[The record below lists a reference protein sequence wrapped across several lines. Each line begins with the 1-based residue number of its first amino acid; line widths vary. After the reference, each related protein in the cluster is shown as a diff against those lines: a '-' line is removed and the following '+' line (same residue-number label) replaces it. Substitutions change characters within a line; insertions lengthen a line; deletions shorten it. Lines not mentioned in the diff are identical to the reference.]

1 MSIHPIHTTVR
12 IRQAYIRY
20 LKTIKPFQ
28 DATLRAE
35 FARALEEENLLLKGP
50 YIEFTPPFKPGK
62 TPDALINEGVLS
74 SNFRALG
81 HSDGIPLERPLY
93 LHQEEAIRKVRGGR
107 NIVITTG
114 TGSGKTEA
122 FLIPILD
129 ALLREEAA
137 GTLAEPGVR
146 ALLLYPMNALAND
159 QMERLRAYLQHY
171 PSITF
176 GRYVG
181 ETKYK
186 RREAEELYAR
196 IHEDGKFPQPLPNEL
211 ICRTKMQA
219 HPPHILLT
227 NYAMLEY
234 LLLRP
239 DDSPLFDGE
248 TGEHWR
254 FIVVDEAHSYDGAQ
268 ATEIAML
275 LRRLQDRVT
284 QGGRKTLQAIA
295 TSATLGEGEKSRPEI
310 AAFARDLFNLPFEPQ
325 DVILGQKVPESGLST
340 PWGRGTPALY
350 TALDDLAE
358 TWRAHK
364 SANLS
369 TSLPDVPESA
379 LENARRIA
387 ATHPEQ
393 QMPRFLYE
401 ILKGDERLHL
411 LRRALQDR
419 PLTLEQV
426 AAQVFVEVD
435 PETGQRALARL
446 VSAALL
452 ARQGKHQAALL
463 PARYHVFVRALEG
476 AFVCLNT
483 SHPAHREEGKSH
495 LFLTR
500 QKYCP
505 HCGSRVFELANCT
518 RCGASYL
525 VGEERS
531 GSSEVASSEKTA
543 PEFEIVPQRQYLAQS
558 SVVYES
564 DMIAR
569 RVEYFVLN
577 LRASETPDEDA
588 LIENDAEADEKA
600 DEHVNE
606 MELCPRCGAVYAV
619 HQTHGRCTCGVPF
632 ISTGKVAMGKKRTL
646 RRCVSCSTYN
656 RGGVIYRFL
665 TGQDAPVSVL
675 TGTFYREVAPA
686 ASSEEHQRPGGGR
699 KMLVFTDSRQR
710 AAFFAPYIQRS
721 QERQLRR
728 RLMMASL
735 EHRPD
740 TTPLR
745 FSDWVDLLYH
755 EAERYGVFD
764 CNETSWS
771 KRLKVSTWLMQ
782 EFSGLDKRLSLE
794 GVGLLYF
801 RPYRPTGWKL
811 PDVLLSPPWS
821 LSPEEAFGVFAVLL
835 NTLRQQGAVSYTVD
849 IFGTKINLLTSE
861 QRQAF
866 APRIKEFYVRL
877 NTSTNRKFGIYS
889 WIPAER
895 YSNRRLDFLSR
906 LLARKKGEERPSKET
921 RQQSTALLQ
930 ALWPALRP
938 WLEEESKPRVGT
950 VYRLR
955 RDWWEVVPT
964 LRDYAPWYV
973 CDTCQNLSAFNA
985 NGICPTYGCGGALH
999 PLEQR
1004 KYVVEDNLYRHQY
1017 IEEEPLP
1024 LTAKEHTAQWISEKA
1039 AEIQNQFI
1047 RGEVNVLS
1055 CSTTFEMG
1063 VDVGDLN
1070 AVVLR
1075 NVPPSTANYVQRA
1088 GRAGRRTES
1097 VPLVLT
1103 FAQRRPHDLTFYA
1116 EPERMIAGKMR
1127 PPVVVLRNDKI
1138 IRRHLH
1144 SVVFA
1149 AFFRWAKAQ
1158 SQGDKRC
1165 EYSKCGEFFAPGE
1178 DDAFCDGPAL
1188 LRQYLDTYPADLVQ
1202 ALERIIP
1209 EDVDLRR
1216 RLGLDNWGWR
1226 PYLVDSEEAVLDK
1239 AATAILGE
1247 LEEFRKIQQQAAEKE
1262 DYDTAKNAKRVRN
1275 TIRKRSLL
1283 GYLGSTNVLP
1293 KYGFPTDV
1301 VALQTDHLHLPEAE
1315 NIQLERDLKMAISEF
1330 APGGQV
1336 VAAGRIWYSRGL
1348 KRLPEH
1354 TWEPHGYAVCPECQ
1368 RMNIQVGL
1376 QEPTTCICGASLRG
1390 ERTHGIYITPVY
1402 GFLADSRTDTPGERP
1417 PNRLYASRVYL
1428 AHYQVA
1434 SEDVFS
1440 STQATPDPD
1449 FNAGVVVSKAYSRHA
1464 SLAVVNNGYGQGFHV
1479 CEVCGYANVIPPRG
1493 AKSHKRNRKHANPLT
1508 HQPCTGTLKPY
1519 HLGHRFMTDVLHIH
1533 FSKLLHT
1540 NEETFSLLYAMLAGA
1555 SEALGI
1561 PRNDV
1566 GGLIFYANGQP
1577 SFLLFDTTPGGSG
1590 HVKIIHDNLR
1600 LALEAAYR
1608 RVASCD
1614 GCAPETSCYACLRN
1628 YRNQFVHDSLQ
1639 RGLAAQILGD
1649 VLGKGAFLLEGGK

>member
-1 MSIHPIHTTVR
+1 MSIHPIHTTAH

-35 FARALEEENLLLKGP
+35 FARAVEKEGLLLKGP
-50 YIEFTPPFKPGK
+50 YIEFTPPFKSGK
-62 TPDALINEGVLS
+62 TPDELVKEGILS
-74 SNFRALG
+74 SHFRVLG
-81 HSDGIPLERPLY
+81 HPDGIPLERPLY
-93 LHQEEAIRKVRGGR
+93 LHQEEAIRKVRDGH

-129 ALLREEAA
+129 ALLREESA
-137 GTLAEPGVR
+137 GTLKEPGVR

-171 PSITF
+171 PGITF

-181 ETKYK
+181 ETKHRYN
-186 RREAEELYAR
+186 EALDLYTR
-196 IHEDGKFPQPLPNEL
+196 IHKDGNFPQPLPNEL
-211 ICRTKMQA
+211 ICRTDMQES
-219 HPPHILLT
+219 PPHILLT

-239 DDSPLFDGE
+239 EDSTLFDGE
-248 TGEHWR
+248 TGKHWR

-284 QGGRKTLQAIA
+284 QGGQKTLQAIA

-310 AAFARDLFNLPFEPQ
+310 ATFARDLFNLHFEPQ
-325 DVILGQKVPESGLST
+325 DVILGQKVPESGLSE
-340 PWGRGTPALY
+340 PWGSGSPELY
-350 TALDDLAE
+350 AALDELAE
-358 TWRAHK
+358 AWRSRK
-364 SANLS
+364 SAKLP
-369 TSLPDVPESA
+369 TSLPDVPADVLEEAHRLA
-379 LENARRIA
+379 L
-387 ATHPEQ
+387 THTGRQ
-393 QMPRFLYE
+393 TPRFLYE
-401 ILKGDERLHL
+401 ILKGDEHLHV
-411 LRRALQDR
+411 LRSALQDA
-419 PLTLEQV
+419 PLTLAQ
-426 AAQVFVEVD
+426 AAKQVFPTTD
-435 PETGQRALARL
+435 AETGQQALAHL

-452 ARQGKHQAALL
+452 AREEKHTAALL
-463 PARYHVFVRALEG
+463 PARYHVFARALEG

-483 SHPAHREEGKSH
+483 NHPAHREEGKPH

-531 GSSEVASSEKTA
+531 GRSEATASEKA
-543 PEFEIVPQRQYLAQS
+543 ASEFEIDPQRQYLAQS

-564 DMIAR
+564 DMVAR
-569 RVEYFVLN
+569 KVEYFILN
-577 LRASETPDEDA
+577 LEASQEPDEDA
-588 LIENDAEADEKA
+588 LIENQAEADEKA
-600 DEHVNE
+600 DERVDA
-606 MELCPRCGAVYAV
+606 MELCPRCGAIYPK
-619 HQTHGRCTCGVPF
+619 HQTYGRCTCGVPF
-632 ISTGKVAMGKKRTL
+632 ISIGKVVMGKKHTL

-675 TGTFYREVAPA
+675 TGTFYRDVAPS
-686 ASSEEHQRPGGGR
+686 ASTEEHQRPGEGR

-728 RLMMASL
+728 RLMVASL

-745 FSDWVDLLYH
+745 FSDWVDILYR
-755 EAERYGVFD
+755 ETEKYTVFD
-764 CNETSWS
+764 PDETSWS
-771 KRLKVSTWLMQ
+771 KRLKIATWLMQ
-782 EFSGLDKRLSLE
+782 EFSGLDRRLNLE

-801 RPYRPTGWKL
+801 RPYRPVGWSL
-811 PDVLLSPPWS
+811 PPELLSPPWNF
-821 LSPEEAFGVFAVLL
+821 SPEEAYEVLAILL

-849 IFGTKINLLTSE
+849 IFGTEINLLDSE

-866 APRIKEFYVRL
+866 MPRAKEFYVRL
-877 NTSTNRKFGIYS
+877 HGAANRKFGIYS
-889 WIPAER
+889 WLPAER
-895 YSNRRLDFLSR
+895 YSNRRLDFLAR
-906 LLARKKGEERPSKET
+906 LLARKKGEPRPSKET
-921 RQQSTALLQ
+921 RQQSALLLE
-930 ALWPALRP
+930 ALWPALKP
-938 WLEEESKPRVGT
+938 WLEEENKPRVGT

-955 RDWWEVVPT
+955 RDRWEVVPT
-964 LRDYAPWYV
+964 LQDYASWYV
-973 CDTCQNLSAFNA
+973 CDTCQSLTTFNV
-985 NGICPTYGCGGALH
+985 NGVCSTYGCGGTLH
-999 PLEQR
+999 PLEDR
-1004 KYVVEDNLYRHQY
+1004 KHVIEDNLYRHQY
-1017 IEEEPLP
+1017 RHEDPLP
-1024 LTAKEHTAQWISEKA
+1024 MIAKEHTAQWVSEKA

-1116 EPERMIAGKMR
+1116 EPERMIAGKIR

-1149 AFFRWAKAQ
+1149 AFFRWAKKQ
-1158 SQGDKRC
+1158 CQNDICC
-1165 EYSKCGEFFAPGE
+1165 EYRKCGDFFAPE
-1178 DDAFCDGPAL
+1178 KAAFCDGPAL
-1188 LRQYLDTYPADLVQ
+1188 LRQYLETRPEDLAK

-1209 EDVDLRR
+1209 NDAKLRH
-1216 RLGLDNWGWR
+1216 RLELDNWGWI

-1239 AATAILGE
+1239 SAAVILGE
-1247 LEEFRKIQQQAAEKE
+1247 LEEFRKIEEQKAGERKYKE
-1262 DYDTAKNAKRVRN
+1262 ANDAQRVQN
-1275 TIRKRSLL
+1275 TIRQRPLF

-1301 VALQTDHLHLPEAE
+1301 VSLQTDHLHLPDAA

-1336 VAAGRIWYSRGL
+1336 VAAGKIWHSRGL

-1354 TWEPHGYAVCPECQ
+1354 TWEPHGYAVCPKCQ
-1368 RMNIQVGL
+1368 RMNIQVGE
-1376 QEPTTCICGASLRG
+1376 QEPATCICGEPLQGA
-1390 ERTHGIYITPVY
+1390 RTHGIYITPEY
-1402 GFLADSRTDTPGERP
+1402 GFLADDKTDTPGERP

-1428 AHYQVA
+1428 AHYQA
-1434 SEDVFS
+1434 GSEDVFS
-1440 STQATPDPD
+1440 AAEAVPDPD
-1449 FNAGVVVSKAYSRHA
+1449 FHAGIIVSKAYSRHA

-1479 CEVCGYANVIPPRG
+1479 CPVCGYADVISFGRDSR
-1493 AKSHKRNRKHANPLT
+1493 KRKHKHRNPVT
-1508 HQPCTGTLKPY
+1508 HQPCTGTLQSY

-1533 FSKLLHT
+1533 FSMPLRTK
-1540 NEETFSLLYAMLAGA
+1540 EEIYSLLYAMLAGA

-1561 PRNDV
+1561 PRDDV
-1566 GGLIFYANGQP
+1566 DGLIFYTEEQP

-1608 RVASCD
+1608 RVDSCD

-1639 RGLAAQILGD
+1639 RGLAAQILAQ
-1649 VLGKGAFLLEGGK
+1649 VLGENRLYLRGF